1 MSPTC
6 LYCRKRMRGDLIGWR
21 PVSIGGR
28 VAGWECPT
36 CIKIKENDDA

>member
-1 MSPTC
+1 MTPTC
-6 LYCRKRMRGDLIGWR
+6 LYCKRRMRGDLIGWR

-36 CIKIKENDDA
+36 CIKTKEIDDA